1 MLIDEN
7 KTLVDQCSKLKTL
20 MVAYE
25 KDALYQRLESNYIY
39 EELAKENDNLKRL
52 LLINHDFTDSIES
65 RIKEIE
71 KEEQDR
77 KLQKFRELK
86 ELQERAEE
94 KLRESLAEAKK
105 EEDQR
110 NNQLDIHEN
119 SFENFDDLDRD
130 DDDTD
135 MPDEVKKIVEQRL

>member
-1 MLIDEN
+1 M
-7 KTLVDQCSKLKTL
+7 K
-20 MVAYE
+20 
-25 KDALYQRLESNYIY
+25 
-39 EELAKENDNLKRL
+39 
-52 LLINHDFTDSIES
+52 

-130 DDDTD
+130 DVDTD